1 MSTLFADRTGVL
13 NQTTQA
19 SNWMTQIRLPL
30 EAWSARRRH
39 VAGALIAATV
49 FGAGANA
56 WITADLVGVQASRT
70 TLSEAQQRVAQ
81 AKRSVAQLPEQ
92 HRSAALASL
101 GKSPEPSTPADD
113 VRLISLLAAR
123 CGVTLLTLAPTAGNG
138 AGLDAVRPMQL
149 TAQTD
154 FLHLMMF
161 LRGLSDLPVVV
172 VPEDLTVKR
181 STGALFV
188 SATLHVFNALSPASV
203 SPAILVDD
211 DLEADDED
219 VVFDDPF
226 ASPLQPEGDQAQAG
240 LLRLAGLLHDRT
252 RGLALLET
260 TDGAATVEQGQ
271 FVGGDR
277 VTGMDALSIT
287 LTNRVGTRTLA
298 LTEAS

>member
-19 SNWMTQIRLPL
+19 SNWMNQIRLPL
-30 EAWSARRRH
+30 EAWSASTPS
-39 VAGALIAATV
+39 GGGSIAATV
-49 FGAGANA
+49 FGAGAECRSRPI
-56 WITADLVGVQASRT
+56 WLVFRQAVRLRPKRNSASPVQNGP
-70 TLSEAQQRVAQ
+70 
-81 AKRSVAQLPEQ
+81 LPSCLNNT
-92 HRSAALASL
+92 SAALVWL
-101 GKSPEPSTPADD
+101 GKSPEPSTPVDD

-123 CGVTLLTLAPTAGNG
+123 CGVTLLTLAPAAGNG
-138 AGLDAVRPMQL
+138 AGLDAVRLMQL

-172 VPEDLTVKR
+172 VPGDLTVKR

-226 ASPLQPEGDQAQAG
+226 ASPLQPEGTRRKLACCSPVCCTTGPAVSRYSKQRTA
-240 LLRLAGLLHDRT
+240 LRPSSKVSSWVATGRAWTHLASR
-252 RGLALLET
+252 
-260 TDGAATVEQGQ
+260 
-271 FVGGDR
+271 
-277 VTGMDALSIT
+277 
-287 LTNRVGTRTLA
+287 
-298 LTEAS
+298 

>member
-1 MSTLFADRTGVL
+1 MSTLFADRTGML
-13 NQTTQA
+13 NRTTQA
-19 SNWMTQIRLPL
+19 SNWMSQIRLPL

-56 WITADLVGVQASRT
+56 WVAADLTGVQASRMA
-70 TLSEAQQRVAQ
+70 LSEARQRAVQAQQA
-81 AKRSVAQLPEQ
+81 VAQLPEQ
-92 HRSAALASL
+92 HRSAGLSSL
-101 GKSPEPSTPADD
+101 GKLPEPSSPADD

-123 CGVTLLTLAPTAGNG
+123 CGVTLLTLAPATGNG
-138 AGLDAVRPMQL
+138 VGLDAVRPMQL

-161 LRGLSDLPVVV
+161 LRGLSDLPVLV

-181 STGALFV
+181 SAGALFI

-211 DLEADDED
+211 DLEADDEE
-219 VVFDDPF
+219 VVFYDPF
-226 ASPLQPEGDQAQAG
+226 TFPSQADGDVAQAG
-240 LLRLAGLLHDRT
+240 LLRLAGLLRDRT
-252 RGLALLET
+252 RALALLET

-271 FVGGDR
+271 LVGSDR
-277 VTGMDALSIT
+277 VTGMDALGIT
-287 LTNRVGTRTLA
+287 LTNRIGTRRLA

>member
-1 MSTLFADRTGVL
+1 
-13 NQTTQA
+13 
-19 SNWMTQIRLPL
+19 
-30 EAWSARRRH
+30 
-39 VAGALIAATV
+39 VA
-49 FGAGANA
+49 
-56 WITADLVGVQASRT
+56 
-70 TLSEAQQRVAQ
+70 
-81 AKRSVAQLPEQ
+81 
-92 HRSAALASL
+92 
-101 GKSPEPSTPADD
+101 
-113 VRLISLLAAR
+113 
-123 CGVTLLTLAPTAGNG
+123 LLTLAPAAGNG

-161 LRGLSDLPVVV
+161 LRGLSDLPVLV

-181 STGALFV
+181 SAGALLV
-188 SATLHVFNALSPASV
+188 SATLHVFNALSPASA

-226 ASPLQPEGDQAQAG
+226 SSPPQLDGDLAQAG
-240 LLRLAGLLHDRT
+240 LLRLAGLLRDRT

-287 LTNRVGTRTLA
+287 LTNRLGTRTLA
-298 LTEAS
+298 LAEAS